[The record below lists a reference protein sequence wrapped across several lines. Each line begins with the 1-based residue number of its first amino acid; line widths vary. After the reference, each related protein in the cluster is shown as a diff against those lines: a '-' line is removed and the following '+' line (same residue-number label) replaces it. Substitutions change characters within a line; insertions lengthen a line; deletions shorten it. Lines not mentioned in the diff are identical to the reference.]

1 MVIIIMDQI
10 RFLRLDE
17 DYNSEVYFRFG
28 TDSNNY
34 YEYRQ
39 PVRPG
44 WNEIKIIFSQLT
56 SIKQARDSANQ
67 TVKVPVP
74 GLTGHFYLVKG
85 TPTLTQ
91 VKFLTVGIY
100 NTNNPN
106 SIGSLSGE
114 VWVNELRVIGAED
127 TPGWAYSMSA
137 SLRMADIL
145 SVNFNMSRTDPYFHR
160 LADRFG
166 SRVES
171 RNWAAS
177 ADLDVLKLLPIN
189 LPESNLRLNYSHSE
203 SIGKPLYLPG
213 TDVKVDQAAQQLRDI
228 INDSS
233 KTTTKTPEQLISE
246 SQTVN
251 VSDSWSLS
259 NIKLK
264 IPTQLWFI
272 RDSFNSITM
281 GFNYNKTF
289 SRSPTVLSNKSWI
302 WNYNLSYG
310 LSLSPDYF
318 IYPANIPV
326 IGSILSLL
334 VDYRNAKIY
343 FTPQTLSFNFT
354 AKRNRNVNVSRQQ
367 NNINSQ
373 EIISRDFTTSRG
385 FNLAWK
391 VTEGGLL
398 NLSSSYNVNVSSSL
412 AFLETDQFGRQRSE
426 SEIWGDIFSG
436 KFFGKDFQY
445 QQSVDFRTSPRLPS
459 LWDINKFFTVSTGYS
474 ASYQWNSDFRQEVLG
489 RGAGFSSKV
498 NATLTLK
505 LKSLMQ
511 PLFQEVP
518 EEKVTPPPTTTTQT
532 RTRGRDRTLEED
544 VKNNVLVS
552 DTSKII
558 PDSLQLVL
566 SDSSM
571 VADTLIDGTPKK
583 SVLTNALKFLKS
595 FVKVVSI

>member
-1 MVIIIMDQI
+1 M
-10 RFLRLDE
+10 
-17 DYNSEVYFRFG
+17 
-28 TDSNNY
+28 
-34 YEYRQ
+34 
-39 PVRPG
+39 
-44 WNEIKIIFSQLT
+44 T

-233 KTTTKTPEQLISE
+233 RTTTKTPEQLISE

-326 IGSILSLL
+326 IGSILSFL

-373 EIISRDFTTSRG
+373 EIISRDFTTIKG
-385 FNLAWK
+385 F
-391 VTEGGLL
+391 
-398 NLSSSYNVNVSSSL
+398 
-412 AFLETDQFGRQRSE
+412 
-426 SEIWGDIFSG
+426 
-436 KFFGKDFQY
+436 
-445 QQSVDFRTSPRLPS
+445 
-459 LWDINKFFTVSTGYS
+459 
-474 ASYQWNSDFRQEVLG
+474 
-489 RGAGFSSKV
+489 
-498 NATLTLK
+498 
-505 LKSLMQ
+505 
-511 PLFQEVP
+511 
-518 EEKVTPPPTTTTQT
+518 
-532 RTRGRDRTLEED
+532 
-544 VKNNVLVS
+544 
-552 DTSKII
+552 
-558 PDSLQLVL
+558 
-566 SDSSM
+566 
-571 VADTLIDGTPKK
+571 
-583 SVLTNALKFLKS
+583 
-595 FVKVVSI
+595 